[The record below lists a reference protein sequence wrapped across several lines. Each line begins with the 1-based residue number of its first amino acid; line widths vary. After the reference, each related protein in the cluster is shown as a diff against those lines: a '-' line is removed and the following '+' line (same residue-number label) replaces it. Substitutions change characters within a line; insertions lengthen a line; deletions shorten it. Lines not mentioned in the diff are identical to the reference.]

1 MAYTIISQDGK
12 QNLVSVEIDG
22 KEFQTMVIC
31 NDGELD
37 DAVAFFVNSVQ
48 NPPKPLQ

>member
-12 QNLVSVEIDG
+12 QNLISVEIDG
-22 KEFQTMVIC
+22 KKHETMVIC